1 MFTEDTTVYLT
12 EFDFSTAEYRS
23 KDMMKQA
30 EQERLIRR
38 IAQENASDQAPIHQ
52 RILVRFGTWLEQ
64 LGCRL
69 KSHYMEVADFE
80 IQRTALS

>member
-1 MFTEDTTVYLT
+1 MYLT

-30 EQERLIRR
+30 EKELLIRVTR
-38 IAQENASDQAPIHQ
+38 ENASDQAPIHQ
-52 RILVRFGTWLEQ
+52 RMLVRFGTWLEQ

>member
-1 MFTEDTTVYLT
+1 MYLT
-12 EFDFSTAEYRS
+12 EFDFIAAEYRR

-30 EQERLIRR
+30 AKERLIR
-38 IAQENASDQAPIHQ
+38 IVQENASDQASIHQ
-52 RILVRFGTWLEQ
+52 RMLVSLGTWLEQ

-69 KSHYMEVADFE
+69 KSHYVEVADLE